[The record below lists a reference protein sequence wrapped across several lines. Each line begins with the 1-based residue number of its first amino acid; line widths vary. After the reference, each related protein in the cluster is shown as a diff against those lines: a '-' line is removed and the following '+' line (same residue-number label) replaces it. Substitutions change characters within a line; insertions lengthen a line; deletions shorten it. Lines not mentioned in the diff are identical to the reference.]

1 MHRHLC
7 ALAATALAWSAGV
20 ANSSPID
27 SVRPPYTTL
36 APLYTPP
43 PPHSADNSLV
53 TNEHI
58 IRDSYIVVL
67 EDHLEPDHVAQHHA
81 HVRSLHARHHE
92 SSSLVDEVFEGI
104 RHTFHVGGKRHHHLS
119 SRDATASATNSPP
132 RRKQLKGYSGH
143 FPEPVVDQIRA
154 LKGVKYVERDS
165 IVKTQDVENGA
176 PWGLARISHRKTLSF
191 GTFSKYEYEHQ
202 GGEGVD
208 AYVIDTGV
216 NIDHVEL
223 EGRARWGTTVP
234 RDPDQDLNGHGSHVA
249 GTIASREYGV
259 AKRANIVAVKV
270 LGAGGSGSM
279 SDVVKGVAWAADS
292 AAEQA
297 NLKAKGKNPKHKG
310 SVANMSLG
318 GGKSQ
323 ALDDAVDAAV
333 DDGLHFAVAAGN
345 DNRDACSYS
354 PAAAQGAIT
363 VGASTIGDERAYFS
377 NYGKC
382 VDIFAPGLN
391 IRSIWNTGNRSVNS
405 ISGTSMASP
414 HIAGLAAYLLGTE
427 WAANASKEEA
437 LALQAEA
444 KASTSFATALGQIAF
459 GQQRPFVGKPE
470 DHLLSPKALKKH
482 MIEIGTPKVLTD
494 IGDGSPNVLSFNDWT
509 APKKSEG
516 DEESSVPSKQKPEG
530 KWRFEKNAA
539 SSLDEKIAA
548 SMVEKL
554 QDELESLRSEIRAEV
569 DEVAEL
575 VRELAEDL
583 AMQ

>member
-7 ALAATALAWSAGV
+7 ALAASALAWSAATV
-20 ANSSPID
+20 SASPID
-27 SVRPPYTTL
+27 SLVRQTTL

-43 PPHSADNSLV
+43 PPTSSGDHSDLV

-67 EDHLEPDHVAQHHA
+67 DDHLDQDDIAQHHA
-81 HVRSLHARHHE
+81 HVQSLHARHQ
-92 SSSLVDEVFEGI
+92 SLVDDVYHGI
-104 RHTFHVGGKRHHHLS
+104 KHTFYVGGKRIHHSLA
-119 SRDATASATNSPP
+119 SRDATASATNAASGP

-143 FPEPVVDQIRA
+143 FPEQLVDEIRA

-165 IVKTQDVENGA
+165 VVKTQDVENGA

-234 RDPDQDLNGHGSHVA
+234 QDPDLDLNGHGSHVA

-427 WAANASKEEA
+427 WAAKAAKEEA

-444 KASTSFATALGQIAF
+444 KASTSFATSLGQIAF
-459 GQQRPFVGKPE
+459 GQRPLAGKPE

-482 MIEIGTPKVLTD
+482 MIEIGTRKTLTD
-494 IGDGSPNVLSFNDWT
+494 IGDGSPNILSFNDWT
-509 APKKSEG
+509 PPKKG
-516 DEESSVPSKQKPEG
+516 TDDDESAEKKPEG
-530 KWRFEKNAA
+530 KWRFEHAAENVENA
-539 SSLDEKIAA
+539 SAA
-548 SMVEKL
+548 LVETL
-554 QDELESLRSEIRAEV
+554 QSELESLRSEIRAEV
-569 DEVAEL
+569 DEVADL
-575 VRELAEDL
+575 VRELAQDF
-583 AMQ
+583 AAAAQ